1 MPKRV
6 SGADLGPVRMESGME
21 RIVPGAGEVER
32 LVDVRP
38 TPFPGG
44 SMLTFSLRG
53 VWSCCR
59 TRKAYPEWS
68 ERRILCLR
76 PEADYLR
83 SGSGGDADVRV
94 SVTVSRLLAFG
105 LGGLGGAN
113 GREIFRILDVYA
125 LRQEVDRRVADGSLP
140 GALALRPAVADD
152 HALDEGEAANAC
164 AEGQFDLGEGRGIG
178 RVFEYGDRRVRT
190 VLIDEQAWFVATDVC
205 AVLGHGT
212 PAKVTSRLS
221 ADEKGMTTI
230 HTLGGPQS
238 LAIVSESGLYLLV
251 MTSRKPAA
259 QGFRKWVTGEVLPAL
274 RRTGRYE
281 VPAANDAAKVEA
293 GPASADAPGILTVSS
308 DTLPLRM
315 PEFLALIGLSH
326 ELARALSRTWE
337 GVLLRDLAV
346 GRRRDQA
353 CRHPV
358 SGRWF
363 FARPELEAWWARD
376 MLYVFRQAGML
387 PPEPEG
393 K

>member
-1 MPKRV
+1 
-6 SGADLGPVRMESGME
+6 ME
-21 RIVPGAGEVER
+21 RIVPGVGEVER

-38 TPFPGG
+38 TLFPGG
-44 SMLTFSLRG
+44 SILTFSLRG

-68 ERRILCLR
+68 ERRILGLR

-83 SGSGGDADVRV
+83 SGSGGEADARV

-113 GREIFRILDVYA
+113 GREINRILDVCA

-140 GALALRPAVADD
+140 GALVLRPAGADD
-152 HALDEGEAANAC
+152 HALDEGGAAHAE
-164 AEGQFDLGEGRGIG
+164 AEGQLDLGEGRGIG
-178 RVFEYGDRRVRT
+178 RVFEFESRRVRT
-190 VLIDEQAWFVATDVC
+190 VVIDEQAWFVATDVC
-205 AVLGHGT
+205 GVLDHGNPT
-212 PAKVTSRLS
+212 AALKRL
-221 ADEKGMTTI
+221 ADDEKGLTTI
-230 HTLGGPQS
+230 KTLGGPQS
-238 LAIVSESGLYLLV
+238 LTIVSESGLYLLI

-274 RRTGRYE
+274 RQTGRYE
-281 VPAANDAAKVEA
+281 VPTATDAAKAEA
-293 GPASADAPGILTVSS
+293 GPSSADVPGIPMVSS

-346 GRRRDQA
+346 RRRRDQA

-376 MLYVFRQAGML
+376 MPYVLRQAGIL
-387 PPEPEG
+387 PPKPEG